1 MANIFQSV
9 RQTSPKTSIQDLSH
23 DYKTSLNQGFLVPV
37 MCVPTLPG
45 DKFRIKG
52 ETLLKF
58 QPLVAPPMQRFD
70 VRLEYFYI
78 TNNAIWPGWNDW
90 IKGEANAPA
99 FPFITINGTSAATY
113 PLLDYLGVPKSSTSG
128 TALSMSAFPLA
139 VYQAIYHEYY
149 RDQNLVPEFDW
160 KLTNG
165 QQQSRPDIA
174 DLMALRRRA
183 WEHDYFTSALPFP
196 QAGGAVDV
204 PLGDVRLKPGWET
217 DIQTAPYPA
226 FKNYQTQTGG
236 AFQVE
241 QQVSSGDP
249 YITDPTNISTIHAY
263 DPEGTLETTP
273 ITLNDLRTA
282 QKTQSYLEKLARAG
296 RRTKE
301 WLKAVWDVNA
311 KDMRLQIPEY
321 IVGVKAP
328 VIISEVLNT
337 SDTANAPQGQQSG
350 HAQAVAGGNTGTYY
364 CEDHGWIMCVL
375 SVVPKASYMQGMP
388 KHFLKVDDFY
398 QYAIPDFANTG
409 EQEILND
416 ELYAFTPT
424 GKATFGYIP
433 RYSEYRFEPN
443 RVTGD
448 MATSLKHWHSARE
461 FANQPQLNQAFIE
474 ADPTD
479 RIFAVTDPAAHKLMC
494 QVYHDIRVIR
504 KLPKYGTPTT
514 Y

>member
-1 MANIFQSV
+1 M
-9 RQTSPKTSIQDLSH
+9 
-23 DYKTSLNQGFLVPV
+23 
-37 MCVPTLPG
+37 
-45 DKFRIKG
+45 
-52 ETLLKF
+52 
-58 QPLVAPPMQRFD
+58 
-70 VRLEYFYI
+70 
-78 TNNAIWPGWNDW
+78 WPGWNDW
-90 IKGEANAPA
+90 IKGEPNAPA
-99 FPFITINGTSAATY
+99 FPTVNVDGLTAGLN
-113 PLLDYLGVPKSSTSG
+113 PLFDYLGIPKFNAVG
-128 TALSMSAFPLA
+128 TPGVISALPFAA
-139 VYQAIYHEYY
+139 YQAIYHEYY

-165 QQQSRPDIA
+165 DQTIRPDFNSLIA
-174 DLMALRRRA
+174 IRRRA

-204 PLGDVRLKPGWET
+204 PLGNVLLDPQWNVPGINPIFVNGANQVPPAGEL
-217 DIQTAPYPA
+217 IQ
-226 FKNYQTQTGG
+226 G
-236 AFQVE
+236 A
-241 QQVSSGDP
+241 
-249 YITDPTNISTIHAY
+249 NIGVQEPNSTIHSPLAY
-263 DPEGTLETTP
+263 DPDGSLKVDP

-364 CEDHGWIMCVL
+364 CEDHGYIMCIL
-375 SVVPKASYMQGMP
+375 SVVPKASYFQGIP

-409 EQEILND
+409 EQEITND

-448 MATSLKHWHSARE
+448 MATSLKHWHSGRE

-479 RIFAVTDPAAHKLMC
+479 RIFAVTDPSIDKLMC
-494 QVYHDIRVIR
+494 QVYHQIRVIR